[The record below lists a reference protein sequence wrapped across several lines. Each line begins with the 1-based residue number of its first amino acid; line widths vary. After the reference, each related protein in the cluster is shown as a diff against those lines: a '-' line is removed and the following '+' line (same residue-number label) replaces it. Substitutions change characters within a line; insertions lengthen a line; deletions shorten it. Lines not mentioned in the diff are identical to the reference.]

1 MADTTAKIVL
11 AAEDRTSR
19 VFSGLKANLGGLSS
33 QADAVNRSFLGLGP
47 AIAGAFGVVG
57 ISAFFSK
64 IVDGLDNLN
73 DLADATGSSVEKLS
87 GLEDIGAR
95 TGTGIDTISSAV
107 LKLNKNLLEAQDP
120 TSQASALF
128 KQLGL
133 DAAELSKAD
142 PSDALLKVATALNG
156 FEQNANKGQ
165 FQVALL
171 GKSTRELAAF
181 LKDLAEAGEINGTV
195 TADQTAEA
203 EKFNKQLFQ
212 TQKNFTDVAR
222 ALVSDLL
229 PQINALTGSSTEAAT
244 GFNLLEDAATGI
256 KNVFQ
261 TVAVL
266 ALNAGFVLQGVG
278 RELGAIAAQGAA
290 LARLD
295 FKGFTAISEAVK
307 EDGKRAR
314 AELDKLEADI
324 LEGLDTA
331 YANEGPNRG
340 RSGGR
345 PDIGKTG
352 KGGKTGGGG
361 GGGSTAKA
369 RLSDAQ
375 QYLENLQRQLQ
386 GTQDLSVAETVLA
399 DIQAGRLKLAKGES
413 AQPLLDIAAQIDQ
426 AKRRQDQLKAEAE
439 QVRQLRTEQEKLR
452 ADGASVFDATRTSA
466 EKFGAELGNIQVLLQ
481 KGAIDSD
488 TYYRRVAQL
497 REEFDKASESKES
510 ISELDSFA
518 QRAAQNIQD
527 TLGSSLADVLDGN
540 FKNIGNS
547 FAQLL
552 NRMVAEAAAAQ
563 IARALFGD
571 LLDGGKQSGGSG
583 GGGFLG
589 DLFKSG
595 AKALGSFG
603 SSLFSPSGGAAT
615 GSNLI
620 ERDMITLLH
629 KGEAVVPKP
638 YNPAAGGAGG
648 GRSISVTIH
657 QSFGANTSRQ
667 TSLQAAADAQRA
679 LQSAARNL

>member
-195 TADQTAEA
+195 TADQTAAAEA
-203 EKFNKQLFQ
+203 FNKQLFQ

-340 RSGGR
+340 RTGGR
-345 PDIGKTG
+345 PDIGTTG
-352 KGGKTGGGG
+352 GNGKTGNRGK
-361 GGGSTAKA
+361 TTTTKA

-375 QYLENLQRQLQ
+375 QYLETLQRQLQ

-426 AKRRQDQLKAEAE
+426 AKRRQDQLKAEAD

-466 EKFGAELGNIQVLLQ
+466 EKFGAELGDIQVLLQ

-497 REEFDKASESKES
+497 REEFDKANASKES

-547 FAQLL
+547 FAKLL

-603 SSLFSPSGGAAT
+603 SSLFSGGAAT
-615 GSNLI
+615 GSNMLQ
-620 ERDMITLLH
+620 RDMITLLH
-629 KGEAVVPKP
+629 KGEAVVPKA
-638 YNPAAGGAGG
+638 YNPAAGGVG
-648 GRSISVTIH
+648 GRALNVTIN
-657 QSFGANTSRQ
+657 QSFGPNTSRQ
-667 TSLQAAADAQRA
+667 TTLQAAADAQRS
-679 LQSAARNL
+679 LQAAARNL